1 LIFVSDVPKK
11 RLLIGASGT
20 GGHIFP
26 ALAVAYEL
34 SEFEIHWLGVPDRLE
49 NKLVPKAYPLHI
61 VELQGLNR
69 KPSIQWLKSAGQLTS
84 ASQYTNKLLRSG
96 KFSAAFTTG
105 GYIAAPLVIAARLA
119 GVPAIG
125 HESNVLPG
133 KVMRTLA
140 GSMRAIGLG
149 FAESADAFSGAATRW
164 VGTPVRPEFLRQP
177 TAPLL
182 DFAIPEQDK
191 LIVALGG
198 SQGARGLNQLMVEA
212 SAQWLAQGHWVIHL
226 CGQGEYEAVRAK
238 APNHPHYFCLPFW
251 EQMDALLGRADLAI
265 SRSGAGTLAELLIT
279 GTPAIL
285 VPFPFAAEDHQ
296 RINGEVLVKAG
307 AAVQFDQAT
316 LSAEILERTVST
328 MLADEI
334 LLRSMA
340 QKARGLAKPDAA
352 KLTANLIREVCATV
366 S

>member
-1 LIFVSDVPKK
+1 VSDVPKK

-34 SEFEIHWLGVPDRLE
+34 SEFEIHWLGVPERLE

-69 KPSIQWLKSAGQLTS
+69 KPSVQWLKSVGQLAS

-140 GSMRAIGLG
+140 ASMRAIGLG
-149 FAESADAFSGAATRW
+149 FAESAGAFSGAATRW

-182 DFAIPEQDK
+182 DFPIPEQDK

-279 GTPAIL
+279 GTPALL

-307 AAVQFDQAT
+307 AAVQFDQMSLT
-316 LSAEILERTVST
+316 AEILGRTVSA
-328 MLADEI
+328 MLADDL

-340 QKARGLAKPDAA
+340 QKARGLARPDAA

>member
-1 LIFVSDVPKK
+1 MVVRDVPKK

-26 ALAVAYEL
+26 ALAVANEL

-49 NKLVPKAYPLHI
+49 NKLVPKTYPLHT
-61 VELQGLNR
+61 VALQGLSR
-69 KPSIQWLKSAGQLTS
+69 KPGIQWLRSAGQLTS
-84 ASQYTNKLLRSG
+84 ACQYTRKLLRSG
-96 KFSAAFTTG
+96 NFLAAFTTG

-119 GVPAIG
+119 GIPAVG

-140 GSMRAIGLG
+140 GSMQAIGLG
-149 FAESADAFSGAATRW
+149 FAESAGAFSGAATRW

-182 DFAIPEQDK
+182 DFAIPEDAK

-198 SQGARGLNQLMVEA
+198 SQGARGLNQLMVE
-212 SAQWLAQGHWVIHL
+212 SAIQWLEQGHWVIHL

-238 APNHPHYFCLPFW
+238 APSHPHYALLPFW
-251 EQMDALLGRADLAI
+251 ERMDALLGRADLAI

-296 RINGEVLVKAG
+296 RMNGEVLVKAG
-307 AAVQFDQAT
+307 AAVQFDQTT
-316 LSAEILERTVST
+316 LSAEILGRTVSA
-328 MLADEI
+328 MLADES
-334 LLRSMA
+334 LLRTMA
-340 QKARGLAKPDAA
+340 QKARTLARPDAA
-352 KLTANLIREVCATV
+352 KLTADLIREVCATV